1 MVQLILRLTA
11 FVVFACSA
19 YAATSI
25 TPAILVERAQQQMNK
40 NPEAAKA
47 NAEAALQRLIQN
59 PDSDLAI
66 RAHLILC
73 NYYSDRDYKARE
85 QHSAAAMALL
95 GSAKRPSLRAG
106 VLTCQGE
113 TAEGLGDLETARLR
127 YEAAVAIATKAAD
140 NEMLAAALADR
151 GFMRGVHGDYSASLA
166 DLRRA
171 QTLYEQLGRS
181 ADVATTIHNL
191 AIIYTDM
198 GDHSEAVELFETAL
212 NMQRVGGLVSDQ
224 ANTLTNL
231 GRSYLLLG
239 KIEAAR
245 RAFSESLLL
254 SRRFGLALN
263 EAYGLRGLA
272 GVATLQ
278 HDPNLALR
286 LLDQA
291 VKLQGVSDV
300 LLQARIQYVRGEA
313 LEELEQF
320 KESESELQKALA
332 IFKRNQSAL
341 ELANTFD
348 LLAKV
353 NAELGNWRGAYNYQ
367 RLAQGHFTQILRE
380 QLDHRFALL
389 RFQYDTA
396 TTEKENQLLTQENA
410 ANSLV
415 LKQQHRADQFKS
427 GVISLSALLLMALI
441 ALVLYLRRSS
451 THMRALAM
459 TDELTGVPNR
469 RAVLERLD
477 QLLRDSIEPTSI
489 LVIDI
494 DYFKTINDRF
504 GHPIGDQTLRTLA
517 AQLQIAAH
525 PAFFG
530 RLGGEE
536 FAVVMANSRLAEAR
550 AMAEHLREATTRVD
564 LHNFIGARHITVSI
578 GVATSISGDES
589 ITSMLSRADSA
600 LYVAKGSGRNCVRVD
615 PWVSSNTTASGI
627 RR

>member
-1 MVQLILRLTA
+1 LVQLLLRLIVLAA
-11 FVVFACSA
+11 FCLRAG
-19 YAATSI
+19 AATPI
-25 TPAILVERAQQQMNK
+25 TPSVLIERAQQQMNK

-47 NAEAALQRLIQN
+47 NAEAALQRLIQD
-59 PDSDLAI
+59 PDADLAI

-85 QHSAAAMALL
+85 QQSAAAMALL
-95 GSAKRPSLRAG
+95 GNAKRPGLRAG

-113 TAEGLGDLETARLR
+113 TAEGLGDLETARAR
-127 YEAAVAIATKAAD
+127 YEAAVVIATKNAD
-140 NEMLAAALADR
+140 NEMLAGAVADR
-151 GFMRGVHGDYSASLA
+151 GFMRGVHGDYPGSLT
-166 DLRRA
+166 DLRHA
-171 QTLYEQLGRS
+171 QTLYEQLGRP
-181 ADVATTIHNL
+181 ADVATTIHNI
-191 AIIYTDM
+191 AIIYTGM
-198 GDHSEAVELFETAL
+198 GDHQEAVELFETAL
-212 NMQRVGGLVSDQ
+212 NMQRVAGLMSDQ

-239 KIEAAR
+239 KAEVAR
-245 RAFSESLLL
+245 RAFSESLVL
-254 SRRFGLALN
+254 SRQFGLALN

-272 GVATLQ
+272 GVATMQ
-278 HDPNLALR
+278 HDPKLALG

-291 VKLQGVSDV
+291 VKLQGSSDV
-300 LLQARIQYVRGEA
+300 LLRARILYVRGEA
-313 LEELEQF
+313 LEQLERF
-320 KESESELQKALA
+320 KESESELLQALE
-332 IFKRNQSAL
+332 IFKRNQSAQ
-341 ELANTFD
+341 ELAKTFD
-348 LLAKV
+348 LLAMV
-353 NAELGNWRGAYNYQ
+353 SAELGNWRGAYDYQ

-410 ANSLV
+410 ANLLV
-415 LKQQHRADQFKS
+415 LKQQHRVAQFKT

-441 ALVLYLRRSS
+441 GLVLYLRRSG
-451 THMRALAM
+451 HRMRALAM

-504 GHPIGDQTLRTLA
+504 GHPIGDETLKMVA
-517 AQLQIAAH
+517 AQLRVAAH
-525 PAFFG
+525 PALFG

-536 FAVVMANSRLAEAR
+536 FAVVLANSRLAEAR
-550 AMAEHLREATTRVD
+550 AVAEHLREATTRVD

-578 GVATSISGDES
+578 GVATSINGNES

-600 LYVAKGSGRNCVRVD
+600 LYAAKGSGRNCVRVD
-615 PWVSSNTTASGI
+615 SLVSLNTPPRVA
-627 RR
+627 